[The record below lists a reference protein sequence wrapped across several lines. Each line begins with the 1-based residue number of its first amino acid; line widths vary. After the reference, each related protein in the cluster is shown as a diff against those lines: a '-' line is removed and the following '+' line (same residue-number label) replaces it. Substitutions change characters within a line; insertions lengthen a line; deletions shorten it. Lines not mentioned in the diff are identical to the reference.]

1 MLPEELSNGICS
13 LVPGEDRLV
22 KVVRLALD
30 PRGRVTGARFDDG
43 VIRSAARLTYTE
55 VRQALVDRDPAV
67 RERLG
72 ALLAPLELAG
82 ELAPLLTEIRRTRGA
97 LDFDL
102 PEAEVVLDLRGRP
115 ENIVRA
121 ERSLAHRMIEE
132 FMLAA
137 NEAVARE
144 LGRRGI
150 EAIHRVHAPPG
161 RERTAELARFLEG
174 FGLRLKAD
182 PDRPTPK
189 AFQAVLEK
197 VAGRPEERLV
207 NTVILRSLSQAA
219 YSTEGPGHFG
229 LATEW
234 YTHFTSPIRR
244 YPDLTVH
251 RLLDVAFRGRG
262 RVPHD
267 LPAIAEESS
276 RRERIAM
283 DAEREIVQLKKVQL
297 MQDKIGETFDGW
309 VSGVAAFG
317 AFVELR
323 DVFVEGLV
331 HVSALGDDFYE
342 LVEAQHLLRGR
353 RTRRTFRVGDP
364 VRVVVAGVSI
374 ERRQVELALADGETR
389 ERPWRRRRR
398 S

>member
-1 MLPEELSNGICS
+1 
-13 LVPGEDRLV
+13 
-22 KVVRLALD
+22 
-30 PRGRVTGARFDDG
+30 
-43 VIRSAARLTYTE
+43 
-55 VRQALVDRDPAV
+55 
-67 RERLG
+67 
-72 ALLAPLELAG
+72 
-82 ELAPLLTEIRRTRGA
+82 
-97 LDFDL
+97 
-102 PEAEVVLDLRGRP
+102 
-115 ENIVRA
+115 
-121 ERSLAHRMIEE
+121 
-132 FMLAA
+132 
-137 NEAVARE
+137 
-144 LGRRGI
+144 
-150 EAIHRVHAPPG
+150 
-161 RERTAELARFLEG
+161 
-174 FGLRLKAD
+174 
-182 PDRPTPK
+182 
-189 AFQAVLEK
+189 
-197 VAGRPEERLV
+197 
-207 NTVILRSLSQAA
+207 
-219 YSTEGPGHFG
+219 
-229 LATEW
+229 
-234 YTHFTSPIRR
+234 
-244 YPDLTVH
+244 VH

-262 RVPHD
+262 GVPRD

-364 VRVVVAGVSI
+364 VRVLVTGVSI
-374 ERRQVELALADGETR
+374 ERRQVEFGLADGETG